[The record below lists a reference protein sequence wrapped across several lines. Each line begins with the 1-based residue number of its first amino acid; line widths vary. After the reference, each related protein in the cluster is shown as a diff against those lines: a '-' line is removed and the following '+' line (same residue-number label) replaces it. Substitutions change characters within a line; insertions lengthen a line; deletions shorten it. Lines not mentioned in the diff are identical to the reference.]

1 MHALLAS
8 IKYIKGVW
16 LNIGILMWSVPVSPE
31 PRSNNPKRPTKS
43 LQNDIIVQLI
53 SWLSFCV

>member
-1 MHALLAS
+1 MHVLLAS

-16 LNIGILMWSVPVSPE
+16 LNIGILVWSVPVSPE

-43 LQNDIIVQLI
+43 LQNDIIV
-53 SWLSFCV
+53 